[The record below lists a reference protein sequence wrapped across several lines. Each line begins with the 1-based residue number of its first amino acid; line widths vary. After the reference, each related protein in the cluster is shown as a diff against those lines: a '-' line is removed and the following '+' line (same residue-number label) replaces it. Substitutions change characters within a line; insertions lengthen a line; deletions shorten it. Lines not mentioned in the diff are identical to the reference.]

1 MSDKY
6 CILERVKRFK
16 KLASA
21 RYCINED
28 AVHLGHLALEG
39 LKDNPEGICQID
51 AATGESETNASV
63 AKRSCRL
70 ASAMAKSGLKPG
82 EVVIIMG
89 HNHLDLC
96 IPYYAC
102 QFGGYTMCAMDPTI
116 GANDLIDIFRDIHP
130 KMVFCQKSCE
140 QKVVNAFKANI
151 QHGEIVTFDDPQ
163 NDLKSFSLKHNGHH
177 INYRPADIDQ
187 SKATAWLMLTSGTTG
202 LPKVAII
209 PYGRLLNALLS
220 WWSPFP
226 EHMESC
232 LAMATLQWV
241 SSLIYFIACILKGI
255 TRIQSSETLTPERL
269 IKLIATYRP
278 TTTAF
283 TPYLLEKFLDLAE
296 TRCDLSCFKIIAIG
310 GSAME
315 KSLIDRFRKVCPAF
329 LFLVYGMTE
338 LLAPIFDYDDNTP
351 FGSTGKPLS
360 KHEFKIADE
369 EGRALEEP
377 NQTGELWLRGNSFF
391 TGYLNN
397 EEETKKMI
405 TEDGWVRTG
414 DMFYKD
420 KDNFYYFVE
429 RKRLL
434 IKHYGFLISP
444 LKMEEILKSHP
455 SVSDA
460 CVVGIPDPNYMEL
473 PVAAVLRRNGDKVD
487 AQELADLLRANMEGK
502 KLNGAIVFVD
512 SMPVTPSGKIHRA
525 KVRELTLAAPRVMF

>member
-1 MSDKY
+1 MSNKY

-39 LKDNPEGICQID
+39 LRDNPNGICQID
-51 AATGESETNASV
+51 AATGQGESNGSV
-63 AKRSCRL
+63 AKRSCSL
-70 ASAMAKSGLKPG
+70 ASAMAKAGLKPG
-82 EVVIIMG
+82 DVVVVMG

-102 QFGGYTMCAMDPTI
+102 QFGGFTMSAMDPTI
-116 GANDLIDIFRDIHP
+116 GPKDLIDISRDIRP
-130 KMVFCQKSCE
+130 KMVFCQKSCVE
-140 QKVVNAFKANI
+140 KVENAYKANNL
-151 QHGEIVTFDDPQ
+151 HGDIVTFDDPE
-163 NDLKSFSLKHNGHH
+163 NDLKSYIENHIGTH
-177 INYRPADIDQ
+177 INYRPAEIDQ
-187 SKATAWLMLTSGTTG
+187 ANTAVWLMLTSGTTG

-209 PYGRLLNALLS
+209 PYGTLLNALLS
-220 WWSPFP
+220 WWTPFP
-226 EHMESC
+226 QHMESC

-241 SSLIYFIACILKGI
+241 SSLIYFIACVLKGI
-255 TRIQSSETLTPERL
+255 TRIQSSEPLTPERL
-269 IKLIATYRP
+269 IKLIAQYRP

-315 KSLIDRFRKVCPAF
+315 KALFDRFRRACPAF

-338 LLAPIFDYDDNTP
+338 LLAPIFDYDDDTP
-351 FGSTGKPLS
+351 FGSTGKPLD
-360 KHEFKIADE
+360 KHEFKLADD
-369 EGRALEEP
+369 EGRPLEEP
-377 NQTGELWLRGNSFF
+377 NQTGELYLRSNSFF
-391 TGYLNN
+391 KGYLNN

-405 TEDGWVRTG
+405 TDDGWVKTG

-455 SVSDA
+455 SVSDV
-460 CVVGIPDPNYMEL
+460 CVVGIPDPSCMER

-487 AQELADLLRANMEGK
+487 PQELGDLLRANMEGK

-512 SMPVTPSGKIHRA
+512 SLPVTPSGKIHRA
-525 KVRELTLAAPRVMF
+525 KVRELALAAPRVLF